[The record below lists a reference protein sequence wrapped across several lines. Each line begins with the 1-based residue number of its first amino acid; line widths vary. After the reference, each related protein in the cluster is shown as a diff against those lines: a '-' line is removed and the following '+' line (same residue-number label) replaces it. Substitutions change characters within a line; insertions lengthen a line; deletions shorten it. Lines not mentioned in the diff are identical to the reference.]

1 MIAHQKI
8 SVLERIIETCT
19 PRMGGELAR
28 TLLAWQFTDED
39 NQQMER
45 LSAKARSV
53 GLTPEETEAFRE
65 FCTVGDFLSLLHL
78 RAREALAKPTSS
90 GA

>member
-1 MIAHQKI
+1 MIASQKI

-19 PRMGGELAR
+19 PSIGGELAR

-39 NQQMER
+39 NQKMAQ
-45 LSAKARSV
+45 LSSKARSA
-53 GLTPEETEAFRE
+53 GLTPEEAEEFRE
-65 FCTVGDFLSLLHL
+65 FCVVGDILSLLHL
-78 RAREALAKPTSS
+78 RAREALGKPTIS